1 MSFRVLFIGH
11 CPLVL
16 KHTLEYH
23 KGEQFVFEYTCSLND
38 VIRSME
44 VSDYLAL
51 VLLSHEALPVMKVL
65 HHPNVM
71 LYSPWSDDTDVRIRA
86 QDLGVKEFY
95 STADDLSRLLG
106 RIRELQAEKQEI
118 LEARWG
124 GSNQNAGQNG
134 ARGAGSGGTGVGP
147 SERSETIRM
156 QERETG

>member
-1 MSFRVLFIGH
+1 VLFIGH

-23 KGEQFVFEYTCSLND
+23 KGEQLVFEYTCSLND

-51 VLLSHEALPVMKVL
+51 VMLSHEALPVMKVL
-65 HHPNVM
+65 HHPNAM

-106 RIRELQAEKQEI
+106 RLRELQTEKQEMHEI
-118 LEARWG
+118 QWG
-124 GSNQNAGQNG
+124 GSDQTAGQI
-134 ARGAGSGGTGVGP
+134 GAGGAGPGGTG
-147 SERSETIRM
+147 ETR
-156 QERETG
+156 